1 MVAFRAKS
9 VPAPF
14 YPTQPREGE
23 EYGSGDAIFA
33 TQQRDIN
40 TEGENREQEEED
52 EESELKRRR
61 LFRLAESEDAYEAE
75 LANERFIR
83 RKMRWHYFFT
93 FSNDKVRTFIH
104 RTMPELKDD
113 VVRNDAY
120 ERFLRGTTREWK
132 YESLKR
138 MKNFVA
144 NEIRNQKTAPGLGL
158 ACTDEYRHLHEYF
171 YSTFDE
177 DNFYQV
183 LYWLKNVIEL
193 EGSSELGKWYAK
205 EIFSNLAVKCK
216 IYLSK
221 VERGDADAA
230 SYWEEVKLFWA
241 AQGTNEKLAGVG
253 KEHFKERIE
262 KPKKTTNKTAKARQQ
277 EKIRKLHREFVV
289 SPRPGQ

>member
-1 MVAFRAKS
+1 M
-9 VPAPF
+9 
-14 YPTQPREGE
+14 
-23 EYGSGDAIFA
+23 
-33 TQQRDIN
+33 
-40 TEGENREQEEED
+40 
-52 EESELKRRR
+52 
-61 LFRLAESEDAYEAE
+61 FRLAESEDAYEAE

-93 FSNDKVRTFIH
+93 FLNDKVRTFIH

-138 MKNFVA
+138 MKVSLSCISLKQVNLPLIWRKDPLPKLIHICIQNFVA

-205 EIFSNLAVKCK
+205 GK
-216 IYLSK
+216 YLPT
-221 VERGDADAA
+221 RHG
-230 SYWEEVKLFWA
+230 
-241 AQGTNEKLAGVG
+241 QQNE
-253 KEHFKERIE
+253 
-262 KPKKTTNKTAKARQQ
+262 N
-277 EKIRKLHREFVV
+277 
-289 SPRPGQ
+289 